1 MINSYTALDLET
13 TGLHPKQDRIIE
25 IGAVKITEGRETG
38 SFHSFLYPGRKLS
51 DHIISLTG
59 ITDEM
64 VEQAP
69 GPEIVIPQ
77 LLEFI
82 GDDIL
87 LGHRVLFDY
96 SFVKRAAVN
105 LGYTF
110 EKQGIDTLKLARK
123 FLPELESRRLGSLC
137 RYFGIPEG
145 GHRALGDARA
155 ASCLYQKLAEHFL
168 DPGQGEEESRDFQ
181 PMPLIYRTKK
191 ETPVTKSQKE
201 RLGRLLE
208 QHGLTLEEEITSLTR
223 NEADRIIDR
232 ILATHGR
239 S

>member
-13 TGLHPKQDRIIE
+13 TGLQPKQDRIIE
-25 IGAVKITEGRETG
+25 IGAIKIIEGQEAG

-51 DHIISLTG
+51 DHITSLTG
-59 ITDEM
+59 ITDDM
-64 VEQAP
+64 LKDAP
-69 GPEIVIPQ
+69 EPETVIPR
-77 LLEFI
+77 LLDFI
-82 GDDIL
+82 GEDVL

-105 LGYTF
+105 LGYSF
-110 EKQGIDTLKLARK
+110 EKNGIDTLKLSRK
-123 FLPELESRRLGSLC
+123 LLPELESRRLGSLC

-145 GHRALGDARA
+145 GHRALEDARA
-155 ASCLYQKLAEHFL
+155 ASCLYQKLTERFL
-168 DPGQGEEESRDFQ
+168 DPLENAGDFQ
-181 PMPLIYRTKK
+181 PAPLIYRTKK

-201 RLGRLLE
+201 RLGRLLV
-208 QHGLTLEEEITSLTR
+208 QHGLTLQEDIRSLTR

-232 ILATHGR
+232 ILAVHGR